1 MVAATVTPTSAATA
15 SGQER
20 LQGLTDLLP
29 DWIARCRTLWRPH
42 NAKAVMAKMLYAV
55 GRWISRHHSGTLAG
69 WAKLRVGTVAGVA
82 VFGAMG

>member
-1 MVAATVTPTSAATA
+1 
-15 SGQER
+15 
-20 LQGLTDLLP
+20 
-29 DWIARCRTLWRPH
+29 
-42 NAKAVMAKMLYAV
+42 MAKMLYAV